1 MKTTEFQLNNFIA
14 AGQQFFEGLAAELI
28 TQQIPVQALKCD
40 HLCFRVGTTEE
51 YSFYKQALLKQGKL
65 LTEAIVNGRAISTF
79 KLHRPFK
86 TTTHEIELVELPAPK
101 TGANYQTGFE
111 HAEFVISEDFSTFRA
126 KHSQLHFTESGNKTL
141 NPELCLKL
149 KNDKQAKFH
158 HLSLERVIE
167 IEEAKIK
174 EIIFDFDGTLI
185 NSREHIFEINR
196 QMLSK
201 ALDREV
207 SLQESIDKFEAD
219 FPKLFEAFGLT
230 DPEKQKQAMAEWG
243 IISDNYVYELFD
255 GALET
260 LTHLKSQG
268 YRLHLW
274 TARDEYSAR
283 KILQHHKI
291 EDFFITLSFATTTNS
306 KPHAQSLRF
315 DWTQTHKNQMIV
327 IGDSPTDMNG
337 AKNINA
343 IRGAALWD
351 PYAKKSSLIETG
363 AELFFHKMTDV
374 LESFAAKTL

>member
-1 MKTTEFQLNNFIA
+1 MKTTEFELNNFIA
-14 AGQQFFEGLAAELI
+14 NGQQFFEDLTAELN
-28 TQQIPVQALKCD
+28 TLQIPVLNLKCD
-40 HLCFRVGTTEE
+40 HLCFRVETSEE
-51 YSFYKQALLKQGKL
+51 YSYYKQALLQHAKL
-65 LTEAIVNGRAISTF
+65 LTEAMVNGRAISTF
-79 KLHRPFK
+79 KLAVPFK
-86 TTTHEIELVELPAPK
+86 TSTHEIELVELPAPK
-101 TGANYQTGFE
+101 SGASYETGFE
-111 HAEFVISEDFSTFRA
+111 HAEFVINEDFSAVKA
-126 KHSQLHFTESGNKTL
+126 KYSHLSFTEGGNQTF

-149 KNDKQAKFH
+149 KNNKQAKFH

-167 IEEAKIK
+167 IEEAKVK

-196 QMLSK
+196 LMLSK
-201 ALDREV
+201 ALNREV
-207 SLQESIDKFEAD
+207 SQQESIDKFQAD

-230 DPEKQKQAMAEWG
+230 DPEKQKIAMADWG
-243 IISDNYVYELFD
+243 VISDKYVYELFE

-260 LTHLKSQG
+260 LIHLKNQG

-283 KILQHHKI
+283 RILQHHKI
-291 EDFFITLSFATTTNS
+291 EDFFATLSFATTTNS
-306 KPHAQSLRF
+306 KPHAKSLQF
-315 DWTQTHKNQMIV
+315 DWAQAKKDQMIM
-327 IGDSPTDMNG
+327 IGDSPTDMAG

-374 LESFAAKTL
+374 LESFTTKTL